1 MRELERH
8 PPPPSAHPRA
18 LHHVCVIGAGRL
30 GCLLVD
36 SLGAT
41 PLRVDGPLRRGQSP
55 AASTDAVLL
64 CVPDAEI
71 ATAARAVTPGPLLG
85 HCSGATGLDVL
96 GARPA
101 FSLHP
106 LMTIAPGARP
116 EILTGAAAAIDG
128 SSADALA
135 VAAEL
140 ATALGLCPISIA
152 PADRAAYHAAASIAA
167 NFLITVEAS
176 AERIGATAGLP
187 RTALVPLV
195 RAAVENWAATGP
207 REALTGPVAR
217 GDEATVARQRAAI
230 AQRTPDLLELF
241 DALAVATRALATEA
255 AAVTPC

>member
-1 MRELERH
+1 MRELERR
-8 PPPPSAHPRA
+8 PPPPSARPRG
-18 LHHVCVIGAGRL
+18 LCHVCVVGAGRL

-36 SLGAT
+36 ALRAT
-41 PLRVDGPLRRGQSP
+41 PLRVDGPLRRGESP
-55 AASTDAVLL
+55 DATADVVLL

-106 LMTIAPGARP
+106 LMTVAPGARP
-116 EILTGAAAAIDG
+116 EILAGAAAAVDG
-128 SSADALA
+128 SSPDALA
-135 VAAEL
+135 VAGDL
-140 ATALGLCPISIA
+140 ATALGLTPVSIA

-167 NFLITVEAS
+167 NFLITLEAS

-187 RTALVPLV
+187 RAALVPLV
-195 RAAVENWAATGP
+195 RAAVENWAAAGP
-207 REALTGPVAR
+207 RQALTGPVAR
-217 GDEATVARQRAAI
+217 RDEATVARQRAAI

-241 DALAVATRALATEA
+241 DALAAATRALATDA